1 MDSTARTSLCPVCG
15 AAAAPRRDNLVF
27 PFCSER
33 CRTIDLGRWLDERY
47 RIPTAEPPPGD
58 GGGGDGDG

>member
-1 MDSTARTSLCPVCG
+1 MPILHCSVCQKTFDSENSPAL
-15 AAAAPRRDNLVF
+15 

-47 RIPTAEPPPGD
+47 GLDYESPEKVEDNVPED
-58 GGGGDGDG
+58 

>member
-1 MDSTARTSLCPVCG
+1 MASIAKNSACPVCG
-15 AAAAPRRDNLVF
+15 AAAAPRGDNRVF

-47 RIPTAEPPPGD
+47 RIPTPEPPPPD
-58 GGGGDGDG
+58 DDAE